1 MDWNA
6 VMTSIIPMFIGAML
20 TGIGVA
26 VGGVVVKS
34 ASKRVKWENPDME
47 YLKSALAQI
56 EVAQKKTSREI
67 QALFQLQDP
76 QIKALIVLLESYK
89 SGASNGNIDVA
100 IKDVKQAQKDFHDFL
115 VGGVG

>member
-1 MDWNA
+1 MIERIVADAAPLLIAA
-6 VMTSIIPMFIGAML
+6 VL

-34 ASKRVKWENPDME
+34 ASKRVKWERPDMD
-47 YLKSALAQI
+47 YLKKALAQI
-56 EVAQKKTSREI
+56 ETSEEKTSREI

-100 IKDVKQAQKDFHDFL
+100 ITEVKQAQKDFHDFL

>member
-1 MDWNA
+1 MIETIVADA
-6 VMTSIIPMFIGAML
+6 APLLIGAVL
-20 TGIGVA
+20 TGMGVA

-34 ASKRVKWENPDME
+34 ASKRVRWESPDMD
-47 YLKSALAQI
+47 YLKKALEQI
-56 EVAQKKTSREI
+56 GCSQKKTSREI

-100 IKDVKQAQKDFHDFL
+100 ITEVKQAQKDFHDFL

>member
-1 MDWNA
+1 MIETIVADA
-6 VMTSIIPMFIGAML
+6 APLLIGAVL

-26 VGGVVVKS
+26 VGGVAVKS
-34 ASKRVKWENPDME
+34 TSKVKWESPDMD
-47 YLKSALAQI
+47 YLKKALAQI
-56 EVAQKKTSREI
+56 ETSEKKTSLEI

-100 IKDVKQAQKDFHDFL
+100 ITEVKQAQKDFHDFL

>member
-1 MDWNA
+1 MIERIVADAAPLLIAA
-6 VMTSIIPMFIGAML
+6 VL

-26 VGGVVVKS
+26 VGGVVVKR
-34 ASKRVKWENPDME
+34 ASKVKLESPDMD
-47 YLKSALAQI
+47 YLKKALAQI
-56 EVAQKKTSREI
+56 ETSEKKTSREI

-89 SGASNGNIDVA
+89 SGASNGHIDVA

>member
-1 MDWNA
+1 MIETIVADA
-6 VMTSIIPMFIGAML
+6 APLLIGAVL

-26 VGGVVVKS
+26 VGGVVVKR
-34 ASKRVKWENPDME
+34 ASKVKWESPDMD
-47 YLKSALAQI
+47 YLKKALEQI
-56 EVAQKKTSREI
+56 GCSQKKTSREI

-100 IKDVKQAQKDFHDFL
+100 ITEVKQAQKDFHDFL